1 MPLCSGARDQT
12 NLNSPTF
19 FTYILP
25 SQTMTSLIFLG
36 RYATFSPYDQKAQA
50 TSNALSVK
58 PFVTTWSKTNKKK
71 PRSVAGHIGH
81 LIHWGSNQH
90 TIGRFDL
97 IKNIAETTSD
107 FATRQKSTN
116 HTTSC
121 VKSHYLLRQM
131 LHCLDDYLQATQT
144 GPKRPPS
151 QISSL
156 RAGCGEDKYTEM
168 FIDLPFGSFSNYS
181 RAHQWKTP
189 YPSVPTIQTSKQLQ
203 WPHKKKS
210 VQEIRRIVPMPK
222 KNLAKIF
229 EQTIQSH
236 IDKYCDTNNSSPDF

>member
-1 MPLCSGARDQT
+1 MPLCSGTRGQT

-58 PFVTTWSKTNKKK
+58 PSVTTWSKTNKKK

-90 TIGRFDL
+90 TISRFDL

-107 FATRQKSTN
+107 FVTRQKSTS

-121 VKSHYLLRQM
+121 VKCYIVLAIISRQHK
-131 LHCLDDYLQATQT
+131 LVRNDHPAKYPAFVQVVVRINTQKCSLT
-144 GPKRPPS
+144 FRSAPS
-151 QISSL
+151 QTIH
-156 RAGCGEDKYTEM
+156 APM
-168 FIDLPFGSFSNYS
+168 
-181 RAHQWKTP
+181 WKTP
-189 YPSVPTIQTSKQLQ
+189 YPSVSTIQTSKQLQ

-210 VQEIRRIVPMPK
+210 VEEIRLKHCHQGEYSYCPDAQEKSRQ
-222 KNLAKIF
+222 NLRTDY
-229 EQTIQSH
+229 TIPHRQVLW
-236 IDKYCDTNNSSPDF
+236 YQ